1 LNTAVYIAKRYL
13 FSRKSVHA
21 INIISGISMLGV
33 FVGSA
38 ALIIILSA
46 FNGLENVILS
56 LYSNFS
62 PEIKIEAKMGKT
74 FNPDM
79 PYFQSLKK
87 DQRVFSVTEVL
98 QEKVLLRYGNKQFI
112 GTIKGV
118 SNDFLKNPSLDSTIL
133 SGSFTIKVDG
143 INYAVIGATIQASL
157 GVNVDDPLAML
168 QVYSPRR
175 TATASANPLNEFV
188 VQSIKPA
195 GVFAIQQEFD
205 DILVTPLSFTREL
218 LDEPDQVS
226 SLELNFKK
234 GTDIDEVQEE
244 IQEAA
249 GEGFVVKN
257 RVQQNTE
264 LYKTLNYE
272 RWSVFMILT
281 FVVIIAVFNIVGSLT
296 MLVMDKK
303 KDIAILT
310 SLGAG
315 KGLIQRIF
323 FVEGM
328 MISFLGCVA
337 GIVVGLIFAYAQQ
350 TFGFVKVNG
359 SLSVMDAYPI
369 HIVFSDV
376 VLVFVTVGT
385 VSVIASGIS
394 AMLSVKGLNDLKK
407 DL

>member
-1 LNTAVYIAKRYL
+1 MNTAVYIAKRYL

-74 FNPDM
+74 FNPDT
-79 PYFQSLKK
+79 PYFQSLNK
-87 DQRVFSVTEVL
+87 DARVFSYTQVL

-112 GTIKGV
+112 GTVKGV
-118 SNDFLKNPSLDSTIL
+118 SNDFLKNTRLDSTIL

-157 GVNVDDPLAML
+157 GVNVDDQLAML

-234 GTDIDEVQEE
+234 GTDIDEMQEE
-244 IQEAA
+244 IEEAV
-249 GEGFVVKN
+249 GENFIVKN

-281 FVVIIAVFNIVGSLT
+281 FVMIIAVFNIVGSLT

-315 KGLIQRIF
+315 KSLIQRIF

-328 MISFLGCVA
+328 MISFFGCVA
-337 GIVVGLIFAYAQQ
+337 GLMVGLIFAFAQQ
-350 TFGFVKVNG
+350 IFGFVKVNG
-359 SLSVMDAYPI
+359 SLSVMEAYPI
-369 HIVFSDV
+369 HIVGSDIL
-376 VLVFVTVGT
+376 LVFVTVGT
-385 VSVIASGIS
+385 VSVIASAIS
-394 AMLSVKGLNDLKK
+394 AGLSVKGLNDLKQ